1 MSRMT
6 ASRAIAALV
15 DKGFVVV
22 IELGSYEGKRKPSR
36 YRLTMF
42 PCDGRDATHDYIED
56 VKEWR
61 RQRGRRKPPTTLPP
75 TVKVTWDI
83 PTSHL
88 VDVID
93 DVKKRL
99 GEAAR
104 IVPKWDYG
112 GRIYSPPVGLWT
124 SSSKPLF
131 GLLKSGL

>member
-1 MSRMT
+1 MIERHRKAANERPVAITVRQIAEARNMSRMT

-99 GEAAR
+99 GEAAA
-104 IVPKWDYG
+104 
-112 GRIYSPPVGLWT
+112 
-124 SSSKPLF
+124 
-131 GLLKSGL
+131 